1 MHQDRHHQHHA
12 EGFQGGEHG
21 AFHRHLDKD
30 AGDVER
36 QQRNDH
42 LGQQAVDDVTAL
54 IGDPAQIGGLGGAD
68 ADTEHEGGGQRGHH
82 AKQRRD
88 LQIDVG
94 GELDRLGGSGLGG
107 CGQLRDQVARHGKGE
122 QARQNGG
129 AVGEGHGFA
138 QQLAGVLR
146 QAGDTAHDEEEDD
159 ERNGEG
165 NELTYDC
172 LGRKQHARHPLRG
185 VETEQETGKDAS
197 NEFEDKF
204 HKEIRCWLYCLIC
217 Y

>member
-12 EGFQGGEHG
+12 EGFQSGEHS
-21 AFHRHLDKD
+21 AFYRHLDKD

-42 LGQQAVDDVTAL
+42 LGQQTVDDVTTL

-68 ADTEHEGGGQRGHH
+68 ADAEHEGSGQCRHH

-94 GELDRLGGSGLGG
+94 GELDSRGRGGLGG
-107 CGQLRDQVARHGKGE
+107 GGELRDQVARHGKGE
-122 QARQNGG
+122 QPRQNGG

-138 QQLAGVLR
+138 QQLAGVFR
-146 QAGDTAHDEEEDD
+146 QAGDAAHDKEQND

-165 NELTYDC
+165 DQLTYHC

-197 NEFEDKF
+197 NEFQDKF
-204 HKEIRCWLYCLIC
+204 HKEIRSWLYCLFC